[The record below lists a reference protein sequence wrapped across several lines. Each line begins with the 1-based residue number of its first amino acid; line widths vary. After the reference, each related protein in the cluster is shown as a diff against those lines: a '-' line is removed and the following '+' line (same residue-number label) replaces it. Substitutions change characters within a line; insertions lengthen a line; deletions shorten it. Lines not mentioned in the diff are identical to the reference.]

1 MAVFI
6 DLRYS
11 LAGRCY
17 FIGLIRVFSRKS
29 SFNSI
34 KTEQNPSRDSL
45 LDGFRQGSG
54 AKGSLVLSMVPRL
67 GRECGIKQQATKQG
81 SAQMILSLLWPRFC
95 INMKVANDK
104 GNASMHSH
112 CTSLGALVS
121 R

>member
-11 LAGRCY
+11 LAGKCY
-17 FIGLIRVFSRKS
+17 FIALIRVFSRKS

-54 AKGSLVLSMVPRL
+54 AKGSLVLSMVSRL
-67 GRECGIKQQATKQG
+67 GRECGIKNKPPNKA
-81 SAQMILSLLWPRFC
+81 LLR
-95 INMKVANDK
+95 
-104 GNASMHSH
+104 
-112 CTSLGALVS
+112 
-121 R
+121 